1 MIVSINEHNEIMGY
15 ASVGSIDNGIEVSD
29 DYQYLF
35 ENFEPYKLMINER
48 KEVYINPNFDNIE
61 IPNEN
66 EVEEITKND
75 VETLVETVKLLSKQ
89 VAELNIKVEGLIK
102 NA

>member
-89 VAELNIKVEGLIK
+89 VAELNIKIEGLIK

>member
-75 VETLVETVKLLSKQ
+75 VETLAETVKLLSKQ

>member
-1 MIVSINEHNEIMGY
+1 MIVSVNEHNEIMSY

-61 IPNEN
+61 IPDEN
-66 EVEEITKND
+66 KSEETTEND
-75 VETLVETVKLLSKQ
+75 VETLAETVKLLSKQ
-89 VAELNIKVEGLIK
+89 VAELNIKVEGLMK

>member
-75 VETLVETVKLLSKQ
+75 VETLAEAVKLLSKQ